1 MSIRLVNIEQYHE
14 DQSVAKRIA
23 SSKEEAAKAQW
34 LHYFDGIPMEK
45 ELVEFACEL
54 RQAMPNLTFLP
65 IDWTRV
71 GYNNTTVMIFN
82 ELSVCMDGYPFDI
95 GRINY
100 SDNAVKRGGGD
111 KTLSVYSRKIHNAKY
126 AVHRNQYHMI
136 MSSDIKK
143 AVKNA
148 CKYFVPYSTKDLAQ
162 AYYSPMKQNVEKSY
176 TQARSKLNNHLAPL
190 GSNYNIYAE
199 ELLNLKAQGVKFK
212 TQTFREVAE
221 GLEEVYT
228 AYATEKNRKID
239 GMFVRTYMVGDVP
252 HVSLYPVKNIKD
264 THDWKDLPQ
273 AETTD
278 KPLAE
283 LDQEYVGSVSV
294 LSILTNN
301 QYVDNVGM
309 KMDGNHFWIQ
319 KDGV

>member
-1 MSIRLVNIEQYHE
+1 
-14 DQSVAKRIA
+14 
-23 SSKEEAAKAQW
+23 
-34 LHYFDGIPMEK
+34 
-45 ELVEFACEL
+45 
-54 RQAMPNLTFLP
+54 
-65 IDWTRV
+65 V
-71 GYNNTTVMIFN
+71 GYNNQTVMIFN

-100 SDNAVKRGGGD
+100 DDNAVRRSNSAT
-111 KTLSVYSRKIHNAKY
+111 KTLGVYSRKIRNAKF

-136 MSSDIKK
+136 MSSDVKK

-162 AYYSPMKQNVEKSY
+162 AYYSPMKQNVEKSF
-176 TQARSKLNNHLAPL
+176 TAVRSKLNNHLAPIASV
-190 GSNYNIYAE
+190 SNGYNIYVE

-212 TQTFREVAE
+212 TQAFKEVAE

-228 AYATEKNRKID
+228 EYATEKNRKID

-273 AETTD
+273 ETTTD

-309 KMDGNHFWIQ
+309 KMDSNHFWIQ